1 MPYYQRGDGMA
12 FRISRVYTIVN
23 FFVLIISLLIMR
35 LFYLQI
41 IENTNL
47 VRQSLS
53 MRMQEVLIEV
63 PRGEIVDRTGL
74 PLTNT
79 GQDFTIVIFPGQVKN
94 VQMAATQLAHIT
106 GVEPGFFLSQ
116 LTIHKQP
123 LKLNMK
129 IDVVTGQKINSLKI
143 PGVVVVA
150 ERARYGY
157 GSLAAHVTGYINS
170 VDNEG
175 VSGIEGMYDDVLRG
189 NQPEYATVL
198 VDATDRVIPGLGYKR
213 LRFPGG
219 SGPSNVVLT
228 LDLGIQENVEHLMD
242 QHCIKG
248 AVVVLRPS
256 TGEILAMA
264 SRPNFDANHL
274 GDYLTQSTAPL
285 LNRAVSAYQPG
296 SVFKLVTAAA
306 ALESGIVQPDDRFY
320 DPGYIEV
327 NNLRFKGW
335 DYDQGGRGQLTFTEA
350 LAYSS
355 NPVFIEVGLQLGAEK
370 LLSFAQKFGFG
381 QKSKL
386 NFSGEVAGNL
396 PTIDT
401 IYSGELANFAIGQ
414 GEFEATPLQVAS
426 LIGTIANDG
435 IKVDPYLVSKL
446 TNPEGIVI
454 KNYGASSGTRVLS
467 KKTAKQMQ
475 EMMTAVTRFGTGQA
489 AYVEGRGSAGKTG
502 SAETGRRNVAG
513 QGISHAWFAGYGP
526 LEHPQYAIVVLV
538 EDGMSGGDVAAP
550 IFGEILSSIY
560 KNISKNAPS

>member
-1 MPYYQRGDGMA
+1 MA
-12 FRISRVYTIVN
+12 FRISRIYNLMI
-23 FFVLIISLLIMR
+23 FFIIISSLLIIR

-53 MRMQEVLIEV
+53 MRMQEVPIEV

-74 PLTNT
+74 SLTNT
-79 GQDFTIVIFPGQVKN
+79 GQRFTIIIFPGQIKN
-94 VQMAATQLAHIT
+94 VHMATTQLSQLT
-106 GVEPGFFLSQ
+106 GVSTEFFLSQ
-116 LTIHKQP
+116 LTVNKQP
-123 LKLNMK
+123 FKLKMK
-129 IDVVTGQKINSLKI
+129 IDVITGQKINMLKI
-143 PGVVVVA
+143 PGVVVVS
-150 ERARYGY
+150 EKSRYGY
-157 GSLAAHVTGYINS
+157 SSLAAHVTGYINS
-170 VDNEG
+170 ADNEG

-189 NQPEYATVL
+189 SQPEYATVL

-213 LRFPGG
+213 LRLSGD

-228 LDLGIQENVEHLMD
+228 LDRGIQKNVERIMD
-242 QHCIKG
+242 VHSING

-274 GDYLTQSTAPL
+274 GDYLTQRTAPL

-306 ALESGIVQPDDRFY
+306 ALESGIVRPDDQFY

-335 DYDQGGRGQLTFTEA
+335 DYDKGGRGKLTFTEA

-355 NPVFIEVGLQLGAEK
+355 NPVFIEVGLRLGAEK
-370 LLSFAQKFGFG
+370 LLSFAQNFGFG
-381 QKSKL
+381 HKSNL
-386 NFSGEVAGNL
+386 NFNGEVAGNL
-396 PTIDT
+396 PTLDT
-401 IYSGELANFAIGQ
+401 ISPGELANFAIGQ

-426 LIGTIANDG
+426 LIATIANDG

-446 TNPEGIVI
+446 TNPEGIVV

-467 KKTAKQMQ
+467 KKTARQMQ
-475 EMMTAVTRFGTGQA
+475 EMMTAVTRLGTGQS
-489 AYVEGRGSAGKTG
+489 AYVEGMGSAGKTG
-502 SAETGRRNVAG
+502 SAETGRKNVVG

-526 LEHPQYAIVVLV
+526 LNNPQYAIAVFV

-550 IFGEILSSIY
+550 IFGEILSGIY
-560 KNISKNAPS
+560 ESISKKTSP

>member
-1 MPYYQRGDGMA
+1 MA
-12 FRISRVYTIVN
+12 FRISRIYNIMCFFIVMC
-23 FFVLIISLLIMR
+23 SLLMMR

-41 IENTNL
+41 IESTYL

-53 MRMQEVLIEV
+53 MRMQEVSIEV

-74 PLTNT
+74 ALTNT
-79 GQDFTIVIFPGQVKN
+79 GQHFTMIIFPGQIKN
-94 VQMAATQLAHIT
+94 IQMASTQLAQIT
-106 GVEPGFFLSQ
+106 GATPGYFLSQ
-116 LTIHKQP
+116 MTVNKLPFK
-123 LKLNMK
+123 LKMD
-129 IDVVTGQKINSLKI
+129 IDIVTGQKINSLKI

-150 ERARYGY
+150 ERSRYGY
-157 GSLAAHVTGYINS
+157 SPLASHVTGYINS
-170 VDNEG
+170 ADNEG
-175 VSGIEGMYDDVLRG
+175 VSGIESMYDDVLRG

-198 VDATDRVIPGLGYKR
+198 VDATDRIIPGLGYKR
-213 LRFPGG
+213 LRLAGG

-228 LDLGIQENVEHLMD
+228 LDLSIQKNVEHIMD
-242 QHCIKG
+242 KHSING

-274 GDYLTQSTAPL
+274 GDYLRKNTAPL

-306 ALESGIVQPDDRFY
+306 ALESGIARPDDRFY

-327 NNLRFKGW
+327 DNLRFKGW
-335 DYDQGGRGQLTFTEA
+335 DYDKGGRGQLTFTEA

-355 NPVFIEVGLQLGAEK
+355 NPVFIEIGLKLGAEK

-381 QKSKL
+381 QKSNL
-386 NFSGEVAGNL
+386 NFNGEVAGNL
-396 PTIDT
+396 PNLDT
-401 IYSGELANFAIGQ
+401 ISPGELANFAIGQ

-426 LIGTIANDG
+426 LVGTIANDG

-446 TNPEGIVI
+446 TNSEGMVV
-454 KNYGASSGTRVLS
+454 KSYGASLGTRVLS
-467 KKTAKQMQ
+467 KKTARQMR
-475 EMMTAVTRFGTGQA
+475 EMMTTVTRFGTGQT
-489 AYVEGRGSAGKTG
+489 AYVEGMGSAGKTG
-502 SAETGRRNVAG
+502 SAETGRRNAAG

-526 LEHPQYAIVVLV
+526 LENPQYAIVVFV

-550 IFGEILSSIY
+550 IFGEILSGIY
-560 KNISKNAPS
+560 ESMSKKTPP

>member
-1 MPYYQRGDGMA
+1 VA
-12 FRISRVYTIVN
+12 FRISRIYSIVN
-23 FFVLIISLLIMR
+23 FFIIISSLLIIR

-53 MRMQEVLIEV
+53 MRMQEVPIEV
-63 PRGEIVDRTGL
+63 PRGEIVDRSGL
-74 PLTNT
+74 ALTNT
-79 GQDFTIVIFPGQVKN
+79 GQHFTIIIFPGQVKN
-94 VQMAATQLAHIT
+94 AQMATSQLAQLT
-106 GVEPGFFLSQ
+106 GVSAEFFLSQ
-116 LTIHKQP
+116 LTANKQP
-123 LKLNMK
+123 FKIKMK

-143 PGVVVVA
+143 PGVVVVS
-150 ERARYGY
+150 ERSRYGY
-157 GSLAAHVTGYINS
+157 SSLAAHVTGYINS
-170 VDNEG
+170 ADNEG
-175 VSGIEGMYDDVLRG
+175 VSGIEGMYDNVLRG

-198 VDATDRVIPGLGYKR
+198 VDATNRVIPGLGYKR
-213 LRFPGG
+213 LRLSGG

-228 LDLGIQENVEHLMD
+228 LDRDIQKNVERLMD
-242 QHCIKG
+242 QHSING

-274 GDYLTQSTAPL
+274 GDYLMQDTAPL

-306 ALESGIVQPDDRFY
+306 ALECGIVRPDDRFY

-335 DYDQGGRGQLTFTEA
+335 DYDKGGRGQLTFTEA

-355 NPVFIEVGLQLGAEK
+355 NPVFIEVGLKLGAEA

-381 QKSKL
+381 QKSKM
-386 NFSGEVAGNL
+386 NFNGESAGNL
-396 PTIDT
+396 PILDT
-401 IYSGELANFAIGQ
+401 IYPGELANFAIGQ

-426 LIGTIANDG
+426 LIATIANDG

-446 TNPEGIVI
+446 TNSEGTVV
-454 KNYGASSGTRVLS
+454 KSYGASSGTRVLS
-467 KKTAKQMQ
+467 KKTARQMQ
-475 EMMTAVTRFGTGQA
+475 EMMTAVTRFGTGQT
-489 AYVEGRGSAGKTG
+489 AYVEGMGSAGKTG
-502 SAETGRRNVAG
+502 SAETGRMNGAG

-526 LEHPQYAIVVLV
+526 LKNPQYAIVVFV

-550 IFGEILSSIY
+550 IFGEILSGIYESIP
-560 KNISKNAPS
+560 KNAPP

>member
-1 MPYYQRGDGMA
+1 MA
-12 FRISRVYTIVN
+12 FRISRIYNIMCFFIVMC
-23 FFVLIISLLIMR
+23 SLLMMR

-41 IENTNL
+41 IESTYL

-53 MRMQEVLIEV
+53 MRMQEVSIEV
-63 PRGEIVDRTGL
+63 PRGEIVDRNGFA
-74 PLTNT
+74 LTNT
-79 GQDFTIVIFPGQVKN
+79 GQHFTIIVFPGQIKN
-94 VQMAATQLAHIT
+94 IQMATTQLAQIT
-106 GVEPGFFLSQ
+106 GATPGYFLSQ
-116 LTIHKQP
+116 MTVNKLPFK
-123 LKLNMK
+123 LKMD
-129 IDVVTGQKINSLKI
+129 IDIVMGQKINSLKI

-150 ERARYGY
+150 ERSRYGY
-157 GSLAAHVTGYINS
+157 SPLAAHVTGYINS
-170 VDNEG
+170 ADNEG
-175 VSGIEGMYDDVLRG
+175 VSGIESMYDELLRG

-198 VDATDRVIPGLGYKR
+198 VDATDRIIPGLGYKR
-213 LRFPGG
+213 LRLSGG

-228 LDLGIQENVEHLMD
+228 LDLSIQKNVERLMD
-242 QHCIKG
+242 KHSING

-274 GDYLTQSTAPL
+274 GDYLRKNTAPL

-306 ALESGIVQPDDRFY
+306 ALESGIARPDDRFY

-327 NNLRFKGW
+327 DNLRFKGW
-335 DYDQGGRGQLTFTEA
+335 DYDKGGRGQLTFTEA

-355 NPVFIEVGLQLGAEK
+355 NPVFIEIGLKLGAET

-381 QKSKL
+381 QKSNL
-386 NFSGEVAGNL
+386 NFNGEVAGNL
-396 PTIDT
+396 PNLDT
-401 IYSGELANFAIGQ
+401 ISPGELANFAIGQ

-426 LIGTIANDG
+426 LVGTIANDG

-446 TNPEGIVI
+446 TNSEGMVV
-454 KNYGASSGTRVLS
+454 KSYGASLGTRVLS

-475 EMMTAVTRFGTGQA
+475 EMMTTVTRFGTGQT
-489 AYVEGRGSAGKTG
+489 AYVEGMGSAGKTG
-502 SAETGRRNVAG
+502 SAETGRRNAAG

-526 LEHPQYAIVVLV
+526 LENPQYAIVVFV

-550 IFGEILSSIY
+550 IFGEILSGIY
-560 KNISKNAPS
+560 ESMSKKTPP

>member
-1 MPYYQRGDGMA
+1 MA
-12 FRISRVYTIVN
+12 FRISRIYSIVN
-23 FFVLIISLLIMR
+23 FFIIISSLLIIR

-53 MRMQEVLIEV
+53 MRMQEVPIEV
-63 PRGEIVDRTGL
+63 PRGEIVDRSGL
-74 PLTNT
+74 ALTNT
-79 GQDFTIVIFPGQVKN
+79 GQHFTIIIFPGQVKN
-94 VQMAATQLAHIT
+94 AQMATSQLAQLT
-106 GVEPGFFLSQ
+106 GVSAEFFLSQ
-116 LTIHKQP
+116 LTANKQP
-123 LKLNMK
+123 FKIKMK

-143 PGVVVVA
+143 PGVVVVS
-150 ERARYGY
+150 ERSRYGY
-157 GSLAAHVTGYINS
+157 SSLAAHVTGYINS
-170 VDNEG
+170 ADNEG
-175 VSGIEGMYDDVLRG
+175 VSGIEGMYDNVLRG

-198 VDATDRVIPGLGYKR
+198 VDATNRVIPGLGYKR
-213 LRFPGG
+213 LRLSGG

-228 LDLGIQENVEHLMD
+228 LDRDIQKNVERLMD
-242 QHCIKG
+242 QHSING

-274 GDYLTQSTAPL
+274 GDYLMQDTAPL

-306 ALESGIVQPDDRFY
+306 ALECGIVRPDDRFY

-335 DYDQGGRGQLTFTEA
+335 DYDKGGRGQLTFTEA

-355 NPVFIEVGLQLGAEK
+355 NPVFIEVGLKLGAEA

-381 QKSKL
+381 QKSKM
-386 NFSGEVAGNL
+386 NFNGESAGNL
-396 PTIDT
+396 PILDT
-401 IYSGELANFAIGQ
+401 IYPGELANFAIGQ

-426 LIGTIANDG
+426 LIATIANDG

-446 TNPEGIVI
+446 TNSEGTVV
-454 KNYGASSGTRVLS
+454 KSYGASSGTRVLS
-467 KKTAKQMQ
+467 KKTARQMQ
-475 EMMTAVTRFGTGQA
+475 EMMTAVTRFGTGQT
-489 AYVEGRGSAGKTG
+489 AYVEGMGSAGKTG
-502 SAETGRRNVAG
+502 SAETGRMNGAG

-526 LEHPQYAIVVLV
+526 LKNPQYAIVVFV

-550 IFGEILSSIY
+550 IFGEILSGIYESIP
-560 KNISKNAPS
+560 KNAPP